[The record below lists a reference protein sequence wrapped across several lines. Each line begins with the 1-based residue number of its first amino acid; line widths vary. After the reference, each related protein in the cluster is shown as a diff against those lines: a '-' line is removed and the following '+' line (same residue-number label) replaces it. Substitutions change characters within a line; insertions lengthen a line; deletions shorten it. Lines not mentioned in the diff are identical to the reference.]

1 MAEVTKRNTK
11 QVIMKEAIALFNEQ
25 SFNGVSL
32 HELAGR
38 LGISRGNLTYHF
50 KDKSILL
57 KAIVDAMWDEIQS
70 ERQKSRNI
78 PSFKNLHNEVQLYYR
93 LQKRYEFIFLDS
105 RLLAHP
111 IIHERFKEFTQTSIA
126 DNLAAISLSITIG
139 NMKKEP
145 FNGVYYNLAVSI
157 WMQSFF
163 WYAGQIIRGEK
174 TSEDGEKMLWS
185 MVVPHLTEQGVT
197 SFIDFFGEEYLLT
210 LGQPFEACTESII
223 TF

>member
-1 MAEVTKRNTK
+1 MQGVTKRNTK
-11 QVIMKEAIALFNEQ
+11 QIIMQEAVDLFNEQ
-25 SFNGVSL
+25 SFKGVSL

-38 LGISRGNLTYHF
+38 MGISRGNLTYHF
-50 KDKSILL
+50 KNKDQLL
-57 KAIVDAMWDEIQS
+57 SAIVDAMWGEIQS
-70 ERQKSRNI
+70 ERQKSRSI

-93 LQKRYEFIFLDS
+93 LQKRYGFIFLDS
-105 RLLAHP
+105 RLLTHP
-111 IIHERFKEFTQTSIA
+111 IIHKRFRELTQTSIE

-145 FNGVYYNLAVSI
+145 YNGIYYNLAVSI

-174 TSEDGEKMLWS
+174 TTQDGEKMLWS
-185 MVVPHLTEQGVT
+185 MVVPHLTEQGVH
-197 SFIDFFGEEYLLT
+197 SFIDFFGKEYLLT
-210 LGQPFEACTESII
+210 LGQPFEACSESII